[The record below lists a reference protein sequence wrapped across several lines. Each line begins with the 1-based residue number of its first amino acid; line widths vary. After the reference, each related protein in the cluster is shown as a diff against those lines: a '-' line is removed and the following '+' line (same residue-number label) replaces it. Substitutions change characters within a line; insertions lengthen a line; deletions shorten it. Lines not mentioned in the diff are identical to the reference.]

1 MTMRIISIVVGAVR
15 RWNMRSHLATLCLA
29 LIGVVTAADRAWGQT
44 PGSFTPTTGSM
55 IMPRSQH
62 SATLLLDGRALI
74 AGGALAVIIANPPQ
88 VPRFTIPL
96 RGRLNQQ
103 VV

>member
-1 MTMRIISIVVGAVR
+1 
-15 RWNMRSHLATLCLA
+15 MRSHLATLCLA